1 MGRFATTTLSGL
13 PGPRQTLRSLISL
26 GGSPHGIAG
35 GFTLGL
41 VLSLVPIP
49 FAGMLVALALAP
61 LLRLNLPATYV
72 GTAIVNPLSGA
83 FIYAAELWIG
93 MAILGRPLPPWA
105 ELRALDASG
114 WFALLVN
121 LAGPFA
127 LGVAVLAGAAI
138 VLAYPAIHFVA
149 ARWRNPRRTN
159 EEGADPPQRTDAS
172 E

>member
-1 MGRFATTTLSGL
+1 MSS
-13 PGPRQTLRSLISL
+13 PRQTLRSLLTL

-49 FAGMLVALALAP
+49 FLGMFVALALAP
-61 LLRLNLPATYV
+61 VLRLNLPATYV

-83 FIYAAELWIG
+83 FIYTAELWIG
-93 MAILGRPLPPWA
+93 MWILARPLPPWA

-114 WFALLVN
+114 WFARLGDLV
-121 LAGPFA
+121 GPFA
-127 LGVAVLAGAAI
+127 LGAAALAAAATMT
-138 VLAYPAIHFVA
+138 AYPAIHLLVS
-149 ARWRNPRRTN
+149 RWRNLRRTKA
-159 EEGADPPQRTDAS
+159 EGADPPTRTDAS